1 MKKLFEHG
9 LTALQIPTKLGNTG
23 YLPIV
28 RQGILKMGSFYKGM
42 LVAFFALFSIGIMA
56 QSDLRL
62 FYDEPAKEWTE
73 ALPLGNGRL
82 GAMVYG
88 TVGQEHIQFNEETL
102 WTGKPR
108 SYARQGAHK
117 HLAEIR
123 KLLFEGRQKEAMAL
137 METDFMS
144 TPRSLMAYQPFGDLI
159 INFPRHENYSDYTR
173 VLDIEQAVSRVS
185 YRANGVQFSRE
196 TLVSEPDQLI
206 AIHLKA
212 DRKAALDFSVFLD
225 SRHLQK
231 SLVSENGTQTLVVKP
246 AEEPQR
252 FFPDQP
258 EESVLHGIAGLRVLT
273 DGKLLTTYKDIQ
285 VKGATT
291 ATVFVAAHTN
301 FVNFQD
307 VSGNPSRDI
316 KMALTKFKE
325 LQYDVVKHNHVQ
337 EYQSL
342 FHRFKI
348 NFQGNSRTQLPTDE
362 RILQFW
368 KNPEDPQLLALYVQY
383 GRYLLISSSR
393 EGTQPAN
400 LQGIW
405 NKDLNPAWKSKYT
418 TNINAEM
425 NYWPAEVT
433 NLSDC
438 HEPFL
443 RLINE
448 CAVTGEIVAKEHYN
462 ADGWA
467 LHHNTDIWRGTAP
480 INLTSIGTWVG
491 GSGWVTHHIWEHYL
505 FTQDL
510 DFLREQYPVIQGS
523 AQFYSDFLV
532 QDPKTGWLVSSPS
545 NSPEIGGLVAGPTM
559 DHQIIRSLFR
569 ICIEAAEILG
579 QDDGFITKLRAQFPQ
594 MAPNQIG
601 KHGQLQEWL
610 QDKDDPNE
618 KHRHVSH
625 LWAVHPGKDINWKDT
640 PEVMKAAKQSLLFR
654 GDRGTGWSLA
664 AKINFWARFLDGD
677 RAYTLIHNLLSP
689 AEHPDRKS
697 KGGSYP
703 NLFDAHPPF
712 QIDGN
717 FGGTAGIVELLVQS
731 HLGSIAIL
739 PALPSNL
746 GEGSLTGVCARGGFE
761 LSFSWKNGKLDALAV
776 KSKAGKEC
784 TIRYGDKT
792 IVFDTVKGE
801 TYRFN
806 GKLKQG

>member
-1 MKKLFEHG
+1 MMKMYKLFSAVCCFVF
-9 LTALQIPTKLGNTG
+9 TCAIN
-23 YLPIV
+23 
-28 RQGILKMGSFYKGM
+28 
-42 LVAFFALFSIGIMA
+42 A

-62 FYDEPAKEWTE
+62 FYDEPAVEWTE
-73 ALPLGNGRL
+73 ALPVGNGRL

-88 TVGQEHIQFNEETL
+88 KVAQEHIQFNEETL

-108 SYARQGAHK
+108 SYAREGAHK
-117 HLAEIR
+117 HLSEIR
-123 KLLFEGRQKEAMAL
+123 RLLFEGKQGEAMAI
-137 METDFMS
+137 MEKDFMS

-159 INFPRHENYSDYTR
+159 INFPGHENYTHYSR
-173 VLDIEQAVSRVS
+173 QLDIAQAISSVGYQVD
-185 YRANGVQFSRE
+185 GVQYSRE
-196 TLVSEPDQLI
+196 VLVSEPDQLI
-206 AIHLKA
+206 AIHLSA
-212 DRKAALDFSVFLD
+212 DKTGALDFNLFLD

-231 SLVSENGTQTLVVKP
+231 SVVTENGTQTLFVKP
-246 AEEPQR
+246 AKEPQR

-258 EESVLHGIAGLRVLT
+258 EESVLEGYAGLRVVT
-273 DGKLLTTYKDIQ
+273 DGKLFTTYTDIK
-285 VKGATT
+285 VSGATT
-291 ATVFVAAHTN
+291 ATIYMAAHTN

-307 VSGNPSRDI
+307 VSGKPAKEVRG
-316 KMALTKFKE
+316 ALGGFATLK
-325 LQYDVVKHNHVQ
+325 YDEVKQRHIE

-342 FHRFKI
+342 FNRFHLEFKG
-348 NFQGNSRTQLPTDE
+348 QSRSGVPTDE

-368 KNPEDPQLLALYVQY
+368 KNPEDPGLLALYVQY

-393 EGTQPAN
+393 QGTQPAN

-405 NKDLNPAWKSKYT
+405 NKDINPAWKSKYT

-433 NLSDC
+433 NLPDC

-443 RLINE
+443 QLINE
-448 CAVTGEIVAKEHYN
+448 CAITGQIAAKEHYN

-467 LHHNTDIWRGTAP
+467 LHHNTDIWRATAP

-491 GSGWVTHHIWEHYL
+491 GSGWVTHHVWEHYL

-510 DFLREQYPVIQGS
+510 DFLQKQFPVIKGS

-532 QDPKTGWLVSSPS
+532 KDPTTGWLVSSPS

-559 DHQIIRSLFR
+559 DHQIIRSLFK

-579 QDDGFITKLRAQFPQ
+579 QEDAFIGKLKTQLPQ
-594 MAPNQIG
+594 IAPNQIG
-601 KHGQLQEWL
+601 KHGQIQEWL

-625 LWAVHPGKDINWKDT
+625 LWAVHPGRDINWEET
-640 PEVMKAAKQSLLFR
+640 PDLMKAAKQSLLFR
-654 GDRGTGWSLA
+654 GDGGTGWSLA
-664 AKINFWARFLDGD
+664 AKINFWARFQDGD
-677 RAYTLIHNLLSP
+677 HAYKLIHNLLSP
-689 AEHPDRKS
+689 AEHPDRKP

-731 HLGSIAIL
+731 HLDNIEVL

-746 GEGSLTGVCARGGFE
+746 KDGSIAGVCARGGFE
-761 LSFSWKNGKLDALAV
+761 LKFTWENGKLTALKV
-776 KSKAGKEC
+776 KSKAGKTCKIKYDGKVIE
-784 TIRYGDKT
+784 
-792 IVFDTVKGE
+792 FDTKQGG
-801 TYRFN
+801 TYNFN
-806 GKLKQG
+806 GRLKRINP